1 MEQLIEVPKMQVVMA
16 FVATCIEA
24 TARTLGVSY
33 KNIYDRMNRVNMID
47 RYIYPCYDTLHT
59 ESRDNVVKDLIEC
72 LDNWEKKALIPYF
85 ITERQNA

>member
-33 KNIYDRMNRVNMID
+33 KNIYDRMNRGNMID

-72 LDNWEKKALIPYF
+72 LDNWEKKA
-85 ITERQNA
+85 

>member
-72 LDNWEKKALIPYF
+72 LDNWEKKA
-85 ITERQNA
+85 